1 MDWGQGIALVLLAV
15 FLEAVVDHI
24 VDRYKVT
31 RRTKDDDQRH
41 SH

>member
-15 FLEAVVDHI
+15 FLEAVVDWF
-24 VDRYKVT
+24 VDHYKVS
-31 RRTKDDDQRH
+31 RRSKDDDQRH

>member
-15 FLEAVVDHI
+15 FLEAVVDYI

-31 RRTKDDDQRH
+31 RRKDHDNRR